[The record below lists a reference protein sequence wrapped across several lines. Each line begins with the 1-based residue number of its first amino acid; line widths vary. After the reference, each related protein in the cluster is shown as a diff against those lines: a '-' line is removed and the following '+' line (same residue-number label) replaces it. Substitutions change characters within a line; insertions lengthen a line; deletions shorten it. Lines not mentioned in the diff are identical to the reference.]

1 MKSEG
6 TSKIRIITSVSD
18 DPWYNLAFEEYLLG
32 QVQEGEVIL
41 YLWQNK
47 DTVVI
52 GRNQNAWRECRCQL
66 LEENGGKLARR
77 LSGGGAVFHD
87 LGNLNFTFLMDRK
100 LYNPPKQLQ
109 VILTAVKKMGIDAEF
124 SGRNDLVVDSKKF
137 SGNAFYFTD
146 KTAYHHGTILI
157 DSDFSKLVK
166 YLQVSKEKIKSKGI
180 DSVRSRVVNLRELNF
195 DLTIKAMKQA
205 LKESFV
211 DNYKGLR
218 AEHTNNLGSKI
229 VDPSQMKELDE
240 LYEKYSSWE
249 WRFGNSPNFD
259 ITYEERFD
267 WGGLE
272 LCFTLENGLVE
283 EAIIYSDAMESK
295 LLIQL
300 SKEFTGIPFRLEEF
314 IKCIDKTENNIG
326 ESHYEQGF
334 SSKYNDILDDIRRYL
349 RKRDW

>member
-1 MKSEG
+1 MKNEG
-6 TSKIRIITSVSD
+6 ISKIRTITSVSD

-52 GRNQNAWRECRCQL
+52 GRNQNAWKECRCQL
-66 LEENGGKLARR
+66 LEENAGKLARR

-109 VILTAVKKMGIDAEF
+109 VILTAVKMMGIEAEF
-124 SGRNDLVVDSKKF
+124 SGRNDLVVGNKKF

-146 KTAYHHGTILI
+146 QTAYHHGTILI

-166 YLQVSKEKIKSKGI
+166 YLQVSKEKIQSKGI
-180 DSVRSRVVNLRELNF
+180 DSVRSRVVNLKELNT
-195 DLTIKAMKQA
+195 DLTINAMEQA

-211 DNYKGLR
+211 NNYKASR
-218 AEHTNNLGSKI
+218 AEHINNLGSKI

-259 ITYEERFD
+259 ITYEERFE

-272 LCFTLENGLVE
+272 LCFTLENGIVE
-283 EAIIYSDAMESK
+283 EAVIYSDAMESK
-295 LLIQL
+295 LLKLL

-314 IKCIDKTENNIG
+314 IKCIDMTEDNMEEG
-326 ESHYEQGF
+326 STEEGF
-334 SSKYNDILDDIRRYL
+334 GSKYTEIMDDIRSCL